1 MTYSVERLAIAK
13 MHILRSFQKKYPEIF
28 PEIQEAFEEKL
39 SLLFKTVQTNSPEHF
54 KFSDTN
60 PEMSEFIKWVH
71 ASIGAF
77 PRDCSVHLSFER
89 DFTDQNVKLALSKA
103 KAKENIK
110 KFLPNY
116 SPLFSSLPISCPK
129 GFKNDSSDD
138 EKEDTEDKEDLL
150 LTPHTSQDP
159 LDESMIFQ
167 LDLDNN
173 SDADAD
179 AEEKKPQLSRGLRF

>member
-13 MHILRSFQKKYPEIF
+13 MHILKSFQKKYPEIF
-28 PEIQEAFEEKL
+28 AEIQEAFEEKL
-39 SLLFKTVQTNSPEHF
+39 SLLFQTVQTNSPEHF

-60 PEMSEFIKWVH
+60 PEMSEFVTWVN

-77 PRDCSVHLSFER
+77 PEDCSVHLSFER
-89 DFTDQNVKLALSKA
+89 DFADQNVTLALSQ
-103 KAKENIK
+103 AKERIK

-167 LDLDNN
+167 LDLDKN

-179 AEEKKPQLSRGLRF
+179 AEEKKPQLSRGFRF